1 MMIRD
6 GEKDK
11 EAKLLV
17 DIRQTEC
24 QGGKDDCEELNVISS
39 SKTNCFGLPMVT
51 LNKVL
56 HNLNFV
62 HGDTRVMSK
71 VNIDGA
77 YEIIRE
83 EWDHA
88 NNGQY
93 VIMLDNRGNMI
104 GEGSPILEKKK
115 STS

>member
-1 MMIRD
+1 
-6 GEKDK
+6 
-11 EAKLLV
+11 
-17 DIRQTEC
+17 
-24 QGGKDDCEELNVISS
+24 
-39 SKTNCFGLPMVT
+39 MVT
-51 LNKVL
+51 LNEVL

-77 YEIIRE
+77 YEIMR
-83 EWDHA
+83 DHA
-88 NNGQY
+88 NNGRY

-115 STS
+115 SRTS